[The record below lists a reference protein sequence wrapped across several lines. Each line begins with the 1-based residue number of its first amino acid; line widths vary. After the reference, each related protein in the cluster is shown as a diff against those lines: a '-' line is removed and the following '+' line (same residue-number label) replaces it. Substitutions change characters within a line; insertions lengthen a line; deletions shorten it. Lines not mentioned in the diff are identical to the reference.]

1 MAVTIA
7 ELIGKKDEIKAKK
20 NALYEL
26 ETSIGDIVVK
36 LPTSAIVADAWAM
49 TNTMEANK
57 FIIFNCVIEP
67 NLKDKQLLETYDCLE
82 PIDVVA
88 AIFQVGEIS
97 RMATVLMN
105 LAGFNGEIGHKLH
118 KEVKN

>member
-1 MAVTIA
+1 M
-7 ELIGKKDEIKAKK
+7 
-20 NALYEL
+20 
-26 ETSIGDIVVK
+26 VK